1 MQKVETIWKQT
12 IPMQPIDL
20 QFLDEMMKAQYAEES
35 IQTKMFSVFS
45 LLAIGIA
52 CLGLYGLA
60 SFTTERRTREIGI
73 RKVMGASVKDIVA
86 LLIWQFS
93 KPVIIANLV
102 AWPISIYAM
111 LIWLE
116 SFSYRINTLWL
127 GPICLVVGG
136 SLLLVAWA
144 TVGGNAAKVA
154 RANPI
159 NALRQ
164 E

>member
-1 MQKVETIWKQT
+1 
-12 IPMQPIDL
+12 
-20 QFLDEMMKAQYAEES
+20 
-35 IQTKMFSVFS
+35 
-45 LLAIGIA
+45 
-52 CLGLYGLA
+52 
-60 SFTTERRTREIGI
+60 
-73 RKVMGASVKDIVA
+73 
-86 LLIWQFS
+86 
-93 KPVIIANLV
+93 
-102 AWPISIYAM
+102 M

-116 SFSYRINTLWL
+116 TFSYRINTLWL

-136 SLLLVAWA
+136 SLLLVAWV